1 MAQHNGALAGGAR
14 FTSGRRP
21 AKLLASVACD
31 DKSQALKLEARV
43 KGQPRGKKLAF
54 LERFKN
60 ENALAAA
67 LPDAGC
73 EAASAIC
80 LRVKGRNRRFEI
92 ENLKVDLL

>member
-1 MAQHNGALAGGAR
+1 MAQHNGLLAGGAR

-21 AKLLASVACD
+21 AKLLASVACP

-54 LERFKN
+54 FERFRK

-67 LPDAGC
+67 VADISCA
-73 EAASAIC
+73 AASAIS
-80 LRVKGRNRRFEI
+80 LRVKRRNRPFEI
-92 ENLKVDLL
+92 ENLKVGLI